1 MLRELTIFRGHE
13 RIFQQVYGNSLNI
26 ESLVDFLKQIKKDFI
41 QIINIVEFKIAYAVN
56 QKYNLLFLF
65 ITDFTDDD
73 ITIYNTLEPIIET
86 FINRYGDKISTGTKE
101 TFNSFSDIAD
111 KTFEEIRNKITLIGF
126 SGTGKTT
133 IARLL
138 EKKELP
144 KRHIA
149 TIVGNEVKIP
159 LTDGTHLYFWDS
171 AGQERYSKMWPRF
184 IQGADLVM
192 LIVDSTEENVRESR
206 LFLKLIEENE
216 PNAKVVIIANKQ
228 DLPDKLYPQEI
239 QKRLEDRR
247 LGLIPC
253 YGFVALDPENRTKML
268 EIIKDN
274 LRLYYI
280 KY

>member
-13 RIFQQVYGNSLNI
+13 RIFQQLYGHSLNI
-26 ESLVDFLKQIKKDFI
+26 DSLVDFLKQIKRDFI
-41 QIINIVEFKIAYAVN
+41 QIIKIVEFKIAYAVN
-56 QKYNLLFLF
+56 REKDLLFLF

-73 ITIYNTLEPIIET
+73 LTIYNALEPMIDE
-86 FINRYGDKISTGTKE
+86 FIDKYGEKIKTGEKE
-101 TFNSFSDIAD
+101 VFNSFIDISDRI
-111 KTFEEIRNKITLIGF
+111 FEEIRNKITLIGF

-149 TIVGNEVKIP
+149 TIVGNEVRIP
-159 LTDGTHLYFWDS
+159 FTDGTQLYFWDS
-171 AGQERYSKMWPRF
+171 AGQERYSKMWPKF
-184 IQGADLVM
+184 IEGADLVM
-192 LIVDSTEENVRESR
+192 LIVDSTEENVHESR
-206 LFLKLIEENE
+206 LFLKLIEDNE
-216 PNAKVVIIANKQ
+216 PAARVVIIANKQ
-228 DLPDKLYPQEI
+228 DLPDKLFPQEI
-239 QKRLEDRR
+239 QKRLKDKR
-247 LGLIPC
+247 LGEIPT

-274 LRLYYI
+274 LQLYSI

>member
-1 MLRELTIFRGHE
+1 MLRELTIFRGNE

-56 QKYNLLFLF
+56 LKYDLLFLF

-73 ITIYNTLEPIIET
+73 ITIYNSLEPIIEE
-86 FINRYGDKISTGTKE
+86 FVNKYGDRISTAPKE
-101 TFNSFSDIAD
+101 TFNSFAEVAD
-111 KTFEEIRNKITLIGF
+111 RTFEEIRNKITLIGF

-149 TIVGNEVKIP
+149 TIVGNEVTIP
-159 LTDGTHLYFWDS
+159 LTDTTKLYFWDS

-216 PNAKVVIIANKQ
+216 PNCKVVIIANKQ

-239 QKRLEDRR
+239 QKRLVDRR
-247 LGLIPC
+247 LGEIPT
-253 YGFVALDPENRTKML
+253 YGFVALDPDNREKML

-274 LRLYYI
+274 LRLYSI

>member
-1 MLRELTIFRGHE
+1 MLRELTIFRGHDK
-13 RIFQQVYGNSLNI
+13 IFQQIYGHSLDLS
-26 ESLVDFLKQIKKDFI
+26 SLVDFLRQIKKDFI
-41 QIINIVEFKIAYAVN
+41 QIIKIVEFKIAYAVN
-56 QKYNLLFLF
+56 RERDLLFLF

-73 ITIYNTLEPIIET
+73 LTIYNTLEPMIEE
-86 FINRYGDKISTGTKE
+86 FIEKYGESIKTAPSE
-101 TFNSFSDIAD
+101 TFNSFLDIAD
-111 KTFEEIRNKITLIGF
+111 RVFEEVRNKVTLIGF

-159 LTDGTHLYFWDS
+159 LTDGTKLYFWDS
-171 AGQERYSKMWPRF
+171 AGQERYSKMWPKF
-184 IQGADLVM
+184 IEGADLVM
-192 LIVDSTEENVRESR
+192 LIVDSTEENVHESR
-206 LFLKLIEENE
+206 LFLKLIEDNE
-216 PNAKVVIIANKQ
+216 PAAKVVIIANKQ

-239 QKRLEDRR
+239 QKRLVDKR
-247 LGLIPC
+247 LGEIPT

-274 LRLYYI
+274 LRLYSI
-280 KY
+280 KF